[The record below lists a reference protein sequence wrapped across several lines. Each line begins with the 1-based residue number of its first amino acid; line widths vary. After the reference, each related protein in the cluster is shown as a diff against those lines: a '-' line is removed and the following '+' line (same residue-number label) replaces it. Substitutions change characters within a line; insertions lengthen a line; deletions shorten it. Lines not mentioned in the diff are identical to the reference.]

1 MESYASCTIL
11 IYKFLVDIN
20 RTPLS
25 LFPPLPLVCERSKWI
40 IARRDSPSTTSLRSL
55 LSLFLRFL
63 VPPSLFSSL
72 PSSFSSFVLLLVRAR
87 ARLSGRRRSP
97 AWLSIWCRRCQIVKQ
112 LKLPRKVYVRPLPPG
127 LSRRDRIYIEFART
141 SHTAVRDNCITNY
154 SVNLIITR
162 AYTILTSSLFFF
174 SFSFPLLVG

>member
-1 MESYASCTIL
+1 MDYRAP
-11 IYKFLVDIN
+11 
-20 RTPLS
+20 RLS
-25 LFPPLPLVCERSKWI
+25 VNDFSSLSSFSFPPLPRP
-40 IARRDSPSTTSLRSL
+40 AFSP
-55 LSLFLRFL
+55 FL
-63 VPPSLFSSL
+63 
-72 PSSFSSFVLLLVRAR
+72 SSFVVFFLRSFTSAR
-87 ARLSGRRRSP
+87 ARGFRADDEA

-174 SFSFPLLVG
+174 SFSFSLLVG

>member
-1 MESYASCTIL
+1 MNVAVTKRPCRLIFVVSFLHDPDTMGHPMGSYASCTIL

-25 LFPPLPLVCERSKWI
+25 L
-40 IARRDSPSTTSLRSL
+40 
-55 LSLFLRFL
+55 
-63 VPPSLFSSL
+63 SLFSPVSLRKEQMDYRAPRLSVNDFSSSSSFSFSPLPRPIFSPLLFSL
-72 PSSFSSFVLLLVRAR
+72 PSSFCTSFTSTSSLGPTTSR
-87 ARLSGRRRSP
+87 

-141 SHTAVRDNCITNY
+141 RTLR
-154 SVNLIITR
+154 
-162 AYTILTSSLFFF
+162 
-174 SFSFPLLVG
+174 

>member
-25 LFPPLPLVCERSKWI
+25 LLPPLPLVCERSKWI

-63 VPPSLFSSL
+63 VPTFSPFL
-72 PSSFSSFVLLLVRAR
+72 SSFVVFFLRSFTSAR
-87 ARLSGRRRSP
+87 ARGSR
-97 AWLSIWCRRCQIVKQ
+97 ADDE
-112 LKLPRKVYVRPLPPG
+112 PRGFLFGVDGAK
-127 LSRRDRIYIEFART
+127 
-141 SHTAVRDNCITNY
+141 
-154 SVNLIITR
+154 
-162 AYTILTSSLFFF
+162 SS
-174 SFSFPLLVG
+174 SN

>member
-25 LFPPLPLVCERSKWI
+25 LLPPLPLVCERSKWI
-40 IARRDSPSTTSLRSL
+40 IARRDSPSTTSPRSL

-63 VPPSLFSSL
+63 VPPSLLSSL

-87 ARLSGRRRSP
+87 ARARSAFGPTTTSP

-141 SHTAVRDNCITNY
+141 RTLR
-154 SVNLIITR
+154 
-162 AYTILTSSLFFF
+162 
-174 SFSFPLLVG
+174 

>member
-63 VPPSLFSSL
+63 VPPSLLSSL
-72 PSSFSSFVLLLVRAR
+72 SSSFSSFVLLLVRAR
-87 ARLSGRRRSP
+87 GFRADDEA

-127 LSRRDRIYIEFART
+127 LSQRDRIYIEFART

-154 SVNLIITR
+154 NVNLIITR